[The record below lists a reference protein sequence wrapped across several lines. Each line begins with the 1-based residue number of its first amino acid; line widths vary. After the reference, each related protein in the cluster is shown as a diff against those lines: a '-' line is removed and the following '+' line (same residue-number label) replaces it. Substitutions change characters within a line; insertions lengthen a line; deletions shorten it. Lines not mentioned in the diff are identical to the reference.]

1 LITVNAAL
9 VSKMQ
14 TSFNCIAYS
23 LLLAI
28 FIVISPTLFA
38 KQLAAKD
45 MSFLEEVKHNQS
57 VKFNQQIQFRSK
69 PVIGIASFYSDK
81 FNGKRTASG
90 EKFNNSAMTA
100 AHKTLPFGSRVE
112 VTNLRNKKSVV
123 VRINDR
129 GPHIKGRNIDLSK
142 AAARQ
147 IGLGHHGTAKVR
159 LQILD

>member
-1 LITVNAAL
+1 MTFLRKVKAAIQAFCPAFLLILIVVFSVN
-9 VSKMQ
+9 V
-14 TSFNCIAYS
+14 
-23 LLLAI
+23 
-28 FIVISPTLFA
+28 
-38 KQLAAKD
+38 AAKNH
-45 MSFLEEVKHNQS
+45 HNQQHS
-57 VKFNQQIQFRSK
+57 IENKEHHSK
-69 PVIGIASFYSDK
+69 PVVGIASFYSDK

-142 AAARQ
+142 AAAKQ
-147 IGLGHHGTAKVR
+147 IGLSHHGTAKVR

>member
-1 LITVNAAL
+1 MMFARKVKAMIKAFCLI
-9 VSKMQ
+9 
-14 TSFNCIAYS
+14 F
-23 LLLAI
+23 LLAI
-28 FIVISPTLFA
+28 WVIYSANVIA
-38 KQLAAKD
+38 KN
-45 MSFLEEVKHNQS
+45 HN
-57 VKFNQQIQFRSK
+57 NQQDSIENQEHHTSK

-129 GPHIKGRNIDLSK
+129 GPYIKSRNIDLSK

-147 IGLGHHGTAKVR
+147 IGLGHRGTAKVR